1 MEGVVT
7 RAVALSASA
16 LLVPACFLAP
26 GMRMNQGALEDRG
39 RGSADPARFRVV
51 PITPQLLASQANAR
65 AAEKAR
71 RNEPGGPLQHEYRIS
86 PHDVL
91 SVIVWDHPELTIPA
105 GQFRSPETSGYTV
118 SAEGNIFFPHVGSL
132 AVAGRTV
139 EEVRVILT
147 ERLTRFVRDP
157 QLQVLVVA
165 YRGKRAQV
173 AGEVL
178 QPSPVPITDV
188 PLRVQDAIALAKGF
202 TPEADA
208 ANVTLTRGGE
218 VYHLDLL
225 ALYERGESDQN
236 WVLQDGD
243 VVYVGDRSQD
253 KVFVLGEVRKP
264 SSLPMVKRRMTL
276 ADAIGSSEGLDLV
289 FANPSEIFVFRGRYD
304 APEIYQLDASSA
316 DALLLAAGFQLQPR
330 DVVFVSTY
338 NLGRL
343 SRVLTQILPAVQAIW
358 QTWDIIRR
366 R

>member
-1 MEGVVT
+1 VEGVVT
-7 RAVALSASA
+7 RVAA
-16 LLVPACFLAP
+16 LIAGTLLLPACFLAP

-39 RGSADPARFRVV
+39 RGAADPALFRVV
-51 PITPQLLASQANAR
+51 PITPELLASQANLR
-65 AAEKAR
+65 AAETAR
-71 RNEPGGPLQHEYRIS
+71 RYELEGPPQHEYRIS

-118 SAEGNIFFPHVGSL
+118 TAEGTIFFPHVGTL
-132 AVAGRTV
+132 QVAGRTV
-139 EEVRVILT
+139 EEVRVTLT
-147 ERLTRFVRDP
+147 ERLKGFVRDP

-173 AGEVL
+173 AGEVV

-188 PLRVQDAIALAKGF
+188 PLRVQDAIALAKGL
-202 TPEADA
+202 TAEADA
-208 ANVTLTRGGE
+208 ANVTLTRGGA

-225 ALYERGESDQN
+225 ALYERGEGDQN

-243 VVYVGDRSQD
+243 VVYVGDRSQN

-276 ADAIGSSEGLDLV
+276 ADAIASSEGIDLV

-304 APEIYQLDASSA
+304 APEIFQLDASSA

-343 SRVLTQILPAVQAIW
+343 SRVLTQILPAVQAVW
-358 QTWDIIRR
+358 QTWDIVRR

>member
-1 MEGVVT
+1 
-7 RAVALSASA
+7 
-16 LLVPACFLAP
+16 
-26 GMRMNQGALEDRG
+26 MNEGALENRG
-39 RGSADPARFRVV
+39 HGSADPARFHIV

-65 AAEKAR
+65 AAESGR
-71 RNEPGGPLQHEYRIS
+71 RAERGPPVYEYRIS

-91 SVIVWDHPELTIPA
+91 SVIVWEHPELTIPA
-105 GQFRSPETSGYTV
+105 GAFRPAETSGFTV
-118 SAEGNIFFPHVGSL
+118 SADGNIFFPHVGSL

-139 EEVRVILT
+139 EEVRVTLT
-147 ERLTRFVRDP
+147 GKLARVVRDP
-157 QLQVLVVA
+157 QLLVLVAA

-173 AGEVL
+173 TGEVL

-188 PLRVQDAIALAKGF
+188 PLRVQDAIALARGF
-202 TPEADA
+202 TAEADP

-218 VYHLDLL
+218 VHHLDLL

-243 VVYVGDRSQD
+243 VVHVGDRSQN

-264 SSLPMVKRRMTL
+264 ASLPMVKSRMTL
-276 ADAIGSSEGLDLV
+276 TDALGSSEGIDLV

-304 APEIYQLDASSA
+304 APEIYRLDASSA
-316 DALLLAAGFQLQPR
+316 DALLLAAAFQLQPR

-358 QTWDIIRR
+358 QTWDIVRR